1 MSFSD
6 RMTFAITALIGCVTY
21 ALAADHARALPAN
34 ELLQSCEV
42 IDRTV
47 KGDVGGTVDI
57 SAAGLPCWY
66 YISAVQ
72 NMTSLKDEADERLL
86 HICPPSDTTVLDL
99 VRVFVRHA
107 REAKAN
113 VAGAENA
120 APLVFTALLKAYPCD
135 ERP

>member
-47 KGDVGGTVDI
+47 KADVGGTVDI

-99 VRVFVRHA
+99 VHVFVRQA
-107 REAKAN
+107 REAKPN
-113 VAGAENA
+113 VTGVENA
-120 APLVFTALLKAYPCD
+120 ATLVFTALLKAYPCD
-135 ERP
+135 PRP